1 MLDYQNIFLALAV
14 SLMVSIVSMPIII
27 MIARKI
33 GAVDVPKDDRRMH
46 TRPVPRIGGAA
57 MVYGFMVSML
67 CFGMMTKQM
76 QAMLGGALLISI
88 LGFIDDVRPLSAK
101 LKFLVQ
107 IGAAAIVVF
116 YGEITVN
123 FFTIPVYGMVRMNE
137 IVAQIVTVVWIVG
150 VTNAVNLI
158 DGLDGLAAGIST
170 IASFSM
176 MVIAL
181 LVGDPVIA
189 VITAALVGCCA
200 GFLPFNMNPARIFMG
215 DTGSTFLGFI
225 LAVVSIQGLFKGYAI
240 ISFIIPFLVLGLPIF
255 DTGFAI
261 IRRVI
266 NKQPIMQA
274 DRGHLHHRLIDM
286 GFSQKQTVAILY
298 AISSLLGL
306 SAIIMTS
313 RGALRGVMLIG
324 AVVAALIVGAYF
336 ISKPDK
342 VDMTP
347 KNLENQDQDDE
358 NRDVTKPEKEEGEE
372 HEKA

>member
-1 MLDYQNIFLALAV
+1 
-14 SLMVSIVSMPIII
+14 
-27 MIARKI
+27 
-33 GAVDVPKDDRRMH
+33 
-46 TRPVPRIGGAA
+46 
-57 MVYGFMVSML
+57 
-67 CFGMMTKQM
+67 
-76 QAMLGGALLISI
+76 
-88 LGFIDDVRPLSAK
+88 
-101 LKFLVQ
+101 
-107 IGAAAIVVF
+107 
-116 YGEITVN
+116 
-123 FFTIPVYGMVRMNE
+123 
-137 IVAQIVTVVWIVG
+137 
-150 VTNAVNLI
+150 
-158 DGLDGLAAGIST
+158 
-170 IASFSM
+170 